1 MAKKPAYSSAF
12 KAEALRRLDEDGI
25 SFATL
30 ARELSVDETT
40 LRKWRIQAT
49 YQLTSTPRPS
59 TPLTLEET
67 QRALEQSNALV
78 KRQQME
84 IDILKKAMGILSR
97 MPQ

>member
-1 MAKKPAYSSAF
+1 MAKHSVYSDEF
-12 KAEALRRLDEDGI
+12 RAEALRRLAEDGI
-25 SFATL
+25 PITTL
-30 ARELSVDETT
+30 ARELAVDVTT
-40 LRKWRIQAT
+40 LRKWRKQASH
-49 YQLTSTPRPS
+49 QLPSTARSS

-67 QRALEQSNALV
+67 QRALEQSNEII